1 MKQLTKNENIK
12 YGFICASKRYMNEHI
27 DVHRHDFFELEL
39 YLNAGGSHIL
49 DGVEHT
55 LKRGLLFFMTPMNFH
70 DCDIQNAEFY
80 NVMFTGNLCD
90 PELLVPLTNR
100 APLALNLNEETTSFF
115 AIILEELTKHPNDL
129 TFSAALLNAILA
141 KLVADIA
148 PVKLLDERS
157 VIKELELYILNN
169 FREEITLNDVAK
181 QANLSPNYLSHLFKK
196 ETGQNFKTYLN
207 TLRYDYAKKLLAFTD
222 MTVQEICNE
231 CGFHDYPNF
240 IRRFRQ
246 HTDLY
251 PSAYR
256 EKFHK

>member
-1 MKQLTKNENIK
+1 MDQLFKKETIKNG
-12 YGFICASKRYMNEHI
+12 YICATKRHMNEHI

-39 YLNAGGSHIL
+39 YLNAGGEHIL
-49 DGVEHT
+49 DGVKYP

-70 DCDIQNAEFY
+70 DCNIQNAEFY
-80 NVMFTGNLCD
+80 NVMFSGNLCD
-90 PELLVPLTNR
+90 PELLTSLTKR
-100 APLALNLNEETTSFF
+100 APLALILNEETIDFF
-115 AIILEELTKHPNDL
+115 AMLLSELTRHPDDL

-148 PVKLLDERS
+148 PVKLLEERS

-169 FREEITLNDVAK
+169 FREEITLNDMAK

-207 TLRYDYAKKLLAFTD
+207 TIRYDYAKRLLTFTD

-246 HTDLY
+246 HTGLY
-251 PSAYR
+251 PVAYR
-256 EKFHK
+256 ENFHQ